1 MFRTLRF
8 LLIAV
13 TVALGLHAP
22 SLMAYSVA
30 VGPASC
36 MTALPHY
43 PTIQSAVSAVPPFAT
58 VIVCPGT
65 YPEQVVISQPMTLQG
80 LVAGAEIISVP
91 ASGLVGNTPSSF
103 YGTLAAQLLATN
115 TSGVTV
121 KDIIVDGTGSK
132 CASGVTYVTAI
143 VFYKV
148 GVPADVNSG
157 GMIQNMVVRNVYPS
171 NCYGEGIWS
180 DTSYITITGNDVH
193 NLNNTGIYAAIGN
206 NSIVSN
212 QVAEV
217 GFGSWLDE
225 VNGTVLSGN
234 TIYGTYTG
242 VTLAFFDNSITVT
255 NNTIVNSSYCAV
267 CVNPFG
273 YSSTQSNNIIT
284 QNKISGGSYGVYL
297 NGAAVGKVQSN
308 LIDHTST
315 AGIYDNDDGSAGANT
330 IKGNTVLE
338 APCGLSQGSAIGDIL
353 GPNTL
358 LGVVATTC
366 P

>member
-58 VIVCPGT
+58 VVVCPGT

-91 ASGLVGNTPSSF
+91 GSGLVANTPSSF

-132 CASGVTYVTAI
+132 CSSGVSFTTGI

-157 GMIQNMVVRNVYPS
+157 GTIQNMVVRNEQDG
-171 NCYGEGIWS
+171 CGEGIWS
-180 DTSYITITGNDVH
+180 DNSYITITGNDVH
-193 NLNNTGIYAAIGN
+193 NVDASGVYAAIGN
-206 NSIVSN
+206 NKIVSN
-212 QVAEV
+212 QIARISN
-217 GFGSWLDE
+217 GSWLE
-225 VNGTVLSGN
+225 LATGSVLSGN
-234 TIYGTYTG
+234 TIYGAYDGINLYFEDDSLT
-242 VTLAFFDNSITVT
+242 IT
-255 NNTIVNSSYCAV
+255 NNTIVNSFFCGV
-267 CVNPFG
+267 CVAPFG
-273 YSSTQSNNIIT
+273 FFTTQSHATIT
-284 QNKISGGSYGVYL
+284 QNKISGGSYGVLL
-297 NGAAVGKVQSN
+297 NGAATSTVQSN
-308 LIDHTST
+308 MINHTAT
-315 AGIYDNDDGSAGANT
+315 AAIYDNDHGSAGGNT

-358 LGVVATTC
+358 LGVVVTTC

>member
-1 MFRTLRF
+1 MFRTSRLC
-8 LLIAV
+8 LLAV
-13 TVALGLHAP
+13 TVAVGLHAP

-80 LVAGAEIISVP
+80 LVAGAEIITVP
-91 ASGLVGNTPSSF
+91 ASGLVGNTPSTY
-103 YGTLAAQLLATN
+103 YGTLAAQLLAAN

-132 CASGVTYVTAI
+132 CPSGATYVTGI

-157 GMIQNMVVRNVYPS
+157 GTIQNMVVRNVYPS

-180 DTSYITITGNDVH
+180 DTSYITIVGNDVH
-193 NLNNTGIYAAIGN
+193 DLNNSGVYAAVGN

-212 QVAEV
+212 NIARL
-217 GFGSWLDE
+217 GFATYLDSAS
-225 VNGTVLSGN
+225 GTTISGN
-234 TIYGTYTG
+234 TSFGTSYGSVLNGSSIILTKNSMVNTFYG
-242 VTLAFFDNSITVT
+242 VYMYNV
-255 NNTIVNSSYCAV
+255 NNGT
-267 CVNPFG
+267 
-273 YSSTQSNNIIT
+273 IT
-284 QNKISGGSYGVYL
+284 QNKISGSYNGVLMYGVKSTTVQANIINNS
-297 NGAAVGKVQSN
+297 NG
-308 LIDHTST
+308 T
-315 AGIYDNDDGSAGANT
+315 AIHVDDFGSAGGNT
-330 IKGNTVLE
+330 IKGNTILE
-338 APCGLSQGSAIGDIL
+338 TPCGLSQGSAIGDVL
-353 GPNTL
+353 SPNTL